1 MSVHPNV
8 PKIVKLITSKIKTM
22 EDKREE
28 WAAFKRENA
37 RMFSELL
44 MLEQSTFDNPGSLIN
59 FDIDEQRQ
67 LILLNYTGQAH
78 NALHHIDGG
87 WTLPLRQMRGI
98 IYDFSVEEPTLVS
111 RSFTKFFNYNELP
124 ETTTYDL
131 KKRHGEGKF
140 VCREKADGHMIQYFV
155 HDGELRSST
164 RGKFDTIT
172 ADIANSMLTLSD
184 FQEIERTAG
193 TELMSLVVELVHPE
207 TKVHVDY
214 DNAERL
220 YLLSAFDSDGK
231 ALELS
236 RLNHICEAC
245 PQALQA
251 PVTRELTI
259 DEITSEVLRRE
270 VKNHEGWVADF
281 NGELIKFKYIDY
293 IGLMVQKNLS
303 YKYIMNCIKNDRL
316 DKMLFTLPE
325 EVRDTAYSMVE
336 TLNKVTA
343 AAVKEDDHK
352 VLYDLHSVMEGGTAY
367 FRTVCRRF
375 FKFVTA

>member
-1 MSVHPNV
+1 
-8 PKIVKLITSKIKTM
+8 
-22 EDKREE
+22 
-28 WAAFKRENA
+28 
-37 RMFSELL
+37 
-44 MLEQSTFDNPGSLIN
+44 
-59 FDIDEQRQ
+59 
-67 LILLNYTGQAH
+67 
-78 NALHHIDGG
+78 
-87 WTLPLRQMRGI
+87 
-98 IYDFSVEEPTLVS
+98 
-111 RSFTKFFNYNELP
+111 
-124 ETTTYDL
+124 
-131 KKRHGEGKF
+131 
-140 VCREKADGHMIQYFV
+140 MIQYFV